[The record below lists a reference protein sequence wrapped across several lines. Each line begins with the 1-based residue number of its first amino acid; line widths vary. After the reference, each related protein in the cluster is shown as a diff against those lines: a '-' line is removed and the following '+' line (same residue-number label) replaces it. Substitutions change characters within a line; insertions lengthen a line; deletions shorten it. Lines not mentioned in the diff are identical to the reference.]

1 MHAVGPATYA
11 SPARSIHTYSRSP
24 KNGIRVG
31 DLRWTFLDGSWM
43 VGHGV
48 SSHCDGCGSAARG
61 GGIGALA
68 ASCVRWK

>member
-1 MHAVGPATYA
+1 MGLELGIYSGN
-11 SPARSIHTYSRSP
+11 SPY
-24 KNGIRVG
+24 
-31 DLRWTFLDGSWM
+31 LLTFLDGSRM

-68 ASCVRWK
+68 G

>member
-1 MHAVGPATYA
+1 MQWNLLRTHRLKIYTHIQQVTKKMGLELGIYSGN
-11 SPARSIHTYSRSP
+11 SPY
-24 KNGIRVG
+24 
-31 DLRWTFLDGSWM
+31 LLTFLDGSRM

-68 ASCVRWK
+68 G